1 MKTLLQRPDFGGFLL
16 EQAQVA
22 FNDSAN
28 KLTLIRWVDSP
39 ILLPPG
45 LALRLVDLET
55 FKERPSAQRGLLA
68 LRGGNVVTDYF
79 DVRCADKGGELV
91 PLTTRFLSQESPR
104 CALARIAV
112 PNLWMPCTIVHV
124 AQLPVLGSGKLE
136 LAACLELAEGAPA
149 AP

>member
-1 MKTLLQRPDFGGFLL
+1 MKTLLQRPGFGSFLL
-16 EQAQVA
+16 AQLA

-55 FKERPSAQRGLLA
+55 FKERPSAQRGLVA
-68 LRGGNVVTDYF
+68 LRGGNVVTDCLA
-79 DVRCADKGGELV
+79 VRCADKGEELV
-91 PLTTRFLSQESPR
+91 LLTRSLSRETLR
-104 CALARIAV
+104 RALASRAV
-112 PNLWMPCTIVHV
+112 PNLWMPCTVVHV
-124 AQLPVLGSGKLE
+124 AQLPVLGSGKPD
-136 LAACLELAEGAPA
+136 LAACAKLAEGAPA